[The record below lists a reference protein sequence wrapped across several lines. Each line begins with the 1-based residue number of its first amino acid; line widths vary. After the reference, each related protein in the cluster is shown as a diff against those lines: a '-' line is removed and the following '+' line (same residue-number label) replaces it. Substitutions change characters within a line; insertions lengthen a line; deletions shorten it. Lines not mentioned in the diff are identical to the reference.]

1 MEDNMELNQ
10 AGFDAIAQ
18 KLKQLYPKQDGIF
31 YRSII
36 PYMLGGNDP
45 LDGVEI
51 WKSET
56 GVPHWHYVT
65 YGYSELYEKECE
77 DPAVSGYGF
86 EMTFRLKC
94 GKEEQPPVW
103 PVNLLQNLARYVF
116 SSGNVVGVGHY
127 IDGNGPIALET
138 DTKLTALGFCMD
150 EELREMDTP
159 NGHVIFLQAIG
170 ITSDEMEAFM
180 CWDGK
185 KFLEEMSKY
194 SPFGITDLFRSS
206 YMDNPNFYEAWKQ
219 GLEQDGSSTGFLYLD
234 EVGAYLDK
242 GRAYL
247 RLGAGHDQI
256 LNRMLRARVGK
267 GRNLYL
273 QGTEDVVQFLPG
285 EPHISMGDGVLS
297 LTMPK
302 EILEEI
308 CYVLTSHTGTYPLSD
323 YPLTIELVPTRIVD
337 QDGNVLRTIE

>member
-1 MEDNMELNQ
+1 
-10 AGFDAIAQ
+10 
-18 KLKQLYPKQDGIF
+18 
-31 YRSII
+31 
-36 PYMLGGNDP
+36 MLGWQK
-45 LDGVEI
+45 V
-51 WKSET
+51 
-56 GVPHWHYVT
+56 
-65 YGYSELYEKECE
+65 
-77 DPAVSGYGF
+77 
-86 EMTFRLKC
+86 
-94 GKEEQPPVW
+94 
-103 PVNLLQNLARYVF
+103 
-116 SSGNVVGVGHY
+116 
-127 IDGNGPIALET
+127 
-138 DTKLTALGFCMD
+138 
-150 EELREMDTP
+150 
-159 NGHVIFLQAIG
+159 
-170 ITSDEMEAFM
+170 
-180 CWDGK
+180 
-185 KFLEEMSKY
+185 LEEMSKY

-219 GLEQDGSSTGFLYLD
+219 GMEQDGPSTGFLYLD
-234 EVGAYLDK
+234 EVGASLDK

-273 QGTEDVVQFLPG
+273 QGKEDVVQFLPG

-297 LTMPK
+297 LTMPE

>member
-116 SSGNVVGVGHY
+116 G
-127 IDGNGPIALET
+127 
-138 DTKLTALGFCMD
+138 
-150 EELREMDTP
+150 
-159 NGHVIFLQAIG
+159 
-170 ITSDEMEAFM
+170 
-180 CWDGK
+180 
-185 KFLEEMSKY
+185 
-194 SPFGITDLFRSS
+194 
-206 YMDNPNFYEAWKQ
+206 
-219 GLEQDGSSTGFLYLD
+219 
-234 EVGAYLDK
+234 GAY
-242 GRAYL
+242 
-247 RLGAGHDQI
+247 
-256 LNRMLRARVGK
+256 
-267 GRNLYL
+267 
-273 QGTEDVVQFLPG
+273 
-285 EPHISMGDGVLS
+285 
-297 LTMPK
+297 
-302 EILEEI
+302 
-308 CYVLTSHTGTYPLSD
+308 
-323 YPLTIELVPTRIVD
+323 
-337 QDGNVLRTIE
+337 